1 MKARGATVV
10 AGVVA
15 LVGASTALS
24 GSAAPTTGPGYV
36 ASIQFSY
43 DSPPS
48 PDTRYRISVDL
59 EGEVCGDAFDNEW
72 TFVGLR
78 SGGPANLAPTLSTV
92 TFAAANPAT
101 ITGDR
106 WSGAGGA
113 EIARIDFLLRF
124 TPGAPPVLTAQWE
137 TTGDIINVIA
147 TPPQVKATAQ
157 TIADC
162 SAVRRPPAPP
172 KGTPTGGPA
181 AGYLPGRVKLP
192 GQGRFSRIAPGQ
204 PLPFGTVVDVSN
216 GRGVSLT
223 DGGKGRLTISGQR
236 DRVPSMVKLVR
247 LPGRVELRL
256 TGGNFERC
264 GTDPARAV
272 RRIWANGEGKFR
284 TRGRYAS
291 VNRGGW
297 WLTTDFCDRTVVRPR
312 RGSLVVTDLVTKKN
326 VVVKAPA
333 SYAARP
339 KR

>member
-1 MKARGATVV
+1 MTRSTTNGRLSVCDRGAGQSRTDAEHGDVRRRES
-10 AGVVA
+10 GDDHRRS
-15 LVGASTALS
+15 LV
-24 GSAAPTTGPGYV
+24 
-36 ASIQFSY
+36 
-43 DSPPS
+43 
-48 PDTRYRISVDL
+48 R
-59 EGEVCGDAFDNEW
+59 
-72 TFVGLR
+72 
-78 SGGPANLAPTLSTV
+78 
-92 TFAAANPAT
+92 
-101 ITGDR
+101 
-106 WSGAGGA
+106 AGGA

-162 SAVRRPPAPP
+162 PAARRPPAPP
-172 KGTPTGGPA
+172 KGTPTGRPA
-181 AGYLPGRVKLP
+181 AGYLPGRIKLP

-264 GTDPARAV
+264 GTDPREGCAPDMGERRREVSDTRALCVGESRGLVAHHGLLRPHGRAPLGGARSWSRISSRRRTSSSRRRQATRRV
-272 RRIWANGEGKFR
+272 RSADGPGPVEII
-284 TRGRYAS
+284 
-291 VNRGGW
+291 
-297 WLTTDFCDRTVVRPR
+297 
-312 RGSLVVTDLVTKKN
+312 
-326 VVVKAPA
+326 
-333 SYAARP
+333 AR
-339 KR
+339 

>member
-1 MKARGATVV
+1 MA
-10 AGVVA
+10 
-15 LVGASTALS
+15 GASTALS
-24 GSAAPTTGPGYV
+24 GSAAPTAGPGYV

-48 PDTRYRISVDL
+48 PDTRHRITVDL

-72 TFVGLR
+72 TFVGRR
-78 SGGPANLAPTLSTV
+78 SGGPAIAPTLSTV

-137 TTGDIINVIA
+137 PTGDIINVIA

-162 SAVRRPPAPP
+162 PAARRPPPLP

-181 AGYLPGRVKLP
+181 AGYLPGRIKPP
-192 GQGRFSRIAPGQ
+192 GQRRFSRIAPGQ

-223 DGGKGRLTISGQR
+223 DGSKGRLTISGQR

-247 LPGRVELRL
+247 LRGRVELRL

-291 VNRGGW
+291 VSRGAW

-312 RGSLVVTDLVTKKN
+312 RGSLAVTDLVTKKN